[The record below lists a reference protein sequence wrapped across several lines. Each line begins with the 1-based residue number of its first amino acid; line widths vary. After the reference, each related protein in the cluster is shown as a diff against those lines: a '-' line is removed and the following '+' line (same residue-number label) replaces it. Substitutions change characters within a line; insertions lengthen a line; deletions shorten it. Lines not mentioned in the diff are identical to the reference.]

1 MNITW
6 SRIGSAATLAMAL
19 AWAPATLAANGP
31 AQGDTSGPAVGTP
44 PTPSGAVQKQTSQPA
59 VGHGA
64 PGVEAKQG
72 TEAGPAPK
80 QAPSDSKSASQK

>member
-6 SRIGSAATLAMAL
+6 SRAGTAAALAMAL
-19 AWAPATLAANGP
+19 AWAPTALAANGP

-44 PTPSGAVQKQTSQPA
+44 PTPSGAVQKQTSGPA
-59 VGHGA
+59 VGSGA

-72 TEAGPAPK
+72 TEGGSAPR